1 MLTLRLVIA
10 LILCVSFAAE
20 AEEPAAKSG
29 ASQTTAKFE
38 PDAATTGELKPPPG
52 FRARKRGDVV
62 VYCRKET
69 ALGSRFPAEKCYD
82 QAGLRELRLA
92 ELERTEM
99 LERMKACITGSC
111 SAN

>member
-1 MLTLRLVIA
+1 MRALRLAIA
-10 LILCVSFAAE
+10 LILCVSFAVE
-20 AEEPAAKSG
+20 AEETAAKPE
-29 ASQTTAKFE
+29 ALQATAEAKPE
-38 PDAATTGELKPPPG
+38 AETTGELKPPPG
-52 FRARKRGDVV
+52 FRARKRGDVT

-69 ALGSRFPAEKCYD
+69 PLGSRFPAEKCCD

-92 ELERTEM
+92 ELERTEV